1 MQVCMYMYYFTDTKA
16 GSNGCRIVDA
26 FIFGCRSRHEKE
38 SNRQKRLYE
47 RMMDE
52 DVDGVLLRMFEA
64 FMQAAPQLVLQLYIM
79 TQLKLDAGPFVGASS
94 CSLSGS
100 LSWQNSICP
109 IDVLQPCCCRI
120 VFTCTC
126 KM

>member
-79 TQLKLDAGPFVGASS
+79 TQLKLDAGPFVGTSS
-94 CSLSGS
+94 CSLSRFPCHGKTASAQSMFYS
-100 LSWQNSICP
+100 L
-109 IDVLQPCCCRI
+109 V
-120 VFTCTC
+120 VVA
-126 KM
+126 